1 MAIGKTMSLTRV
13 ENPCFLMFLIIA
25 QAIFILILYRGRTSV
40 EFKHY
45 FDQPKQLDY
54 SVREDVYT
62 NLSLYTHA
70 PDKMTIRY
78 CTPQSPI
85 HVGPLTITFDTV
97 PSERTIISKNPYV
110 QSGGC
115 YSPPHCL
122 ARYKIAVIV
131 PYRNCEKQL
140 HHFLYYIHPFLQR
153 QQLNYCI
160 YLIHQAGTGP
170 FNRAKLLNI
179 GVREALKDE
188 DWDCLLLHDIDLI
201 PENDYNYYI
210 CDDYY
215 PKHMATAIDSL
226 QSSLPHRFFFGGVI
240 ALTPEHYMKIN
251 GFPNTYWDR
260 DGNDDI
266 AERIQIVRMKIVR
279 SVFGRYKKV
288 DNGQASGTPEYS
300 KRSAS
305 LHTRKT
311 WKDDGMN
318 SLDFKLLSKQQH
330 PLYMNISVDIGVPPM
345 LPPQGMKK
353 QSHIL

>member
-266 AERIQIVRMKIVR
+266 AER
-279 SVFGRYKKV
+279 
-288 DNGQASGTPEYS
+288 
-300 KRSAS
+300 SAS